1 MIDYSK
7 FCEIL
12 NKHIFE
18 GEKRELLK
26 KIAEHPERFIGLFRP
41 SKPGTKILQH
51 LLQSYEI
58 RFGDAFEELIEEIL
72 KDLGYEILPKNITT
86 ANGERLSL
94 DQFFTDG
101 RTYYFIEQKI
111 RDDHDSS
118 KKRGQVANFKA
129 KLEEIFRQYK
139 KSNISGI
146 IYFIDPDLMKNK
158 IFYEN
163 ELERLREYY
172 GDGVSLYLFYGKE
185 LFDFLK
191 APQYWEN
198 LLDYLSTWKKSLPEI
213 PQINFDIEP
222 IKTFEEI
229 KNLEIRYWR
238 KLLENE
244 KLWEEGIIKAIF
256 RSGETLELLV
266 NYFNE
271 QKELKPYWFF
281 WGNYL

>member
-139 KSNISGI
+139 K
-146 IYFIDPDLMKNK
+146 
-158 IFYEN
+158 
-163 ELERLREYY
+163 
-172 GDGVSLYLFYGKE
+172 
-185 LFDFLK
+185 
-191 APQYWEN
+191 
-198 LLDYLSTWKKSLPEI
+198 
-213 PQINFDIEP
+213 
-222 IKTFEEI
+222 
-229 KNLEIRYWR
+229 
-238 KLLENE
+238 
-244 KLWEEGIIKAIF
+244 
-256 RSGETLELLV
+256 
-266 NYFNE
+266 
-271 QKELKPYWFF
+271 
-281 WGNYL
+281 